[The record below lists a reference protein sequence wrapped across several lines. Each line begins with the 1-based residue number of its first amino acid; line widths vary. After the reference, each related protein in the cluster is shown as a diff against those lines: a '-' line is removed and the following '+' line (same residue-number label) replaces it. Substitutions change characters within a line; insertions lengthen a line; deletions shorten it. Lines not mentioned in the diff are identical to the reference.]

1 MKDDAIDVVCPKCSF
16 EFQLPLGSALTPL
29 MDAEID
35 RRLSEQ
41 RQQIVEETRAVA
53 SKDSDDRNH
62 VAIAMRD
69 KMIADLRL
77 EIDELRRRI
86 DTGSQQLQGEIQ
98 ELTLEA
104 MLRSA
109 FPRDRIV
116 PVPKGQSGGD
126 AIHEVLGL
134 SGSAV
139 GAILWECKQTRT
151 WSNEWLRKTKQ
162 DMRAVAAALCVIATT
177 ALPKGVE
184 VFDHLDGVYVVSF
197 RYVLPLAQILRRI
210 LIEIAAIRATTTQGG
225 AATERLLSYITG
237 QQFRNRMMSVME
249 SCVALQNDLD
259 ADKRATARRWARS
272 QQHVDAVIQ
281 SMGGVF
287 GDLQVLLGDSMPELE
302 GFAGATNPDCE
313 RQAP

>member
-1 MKDDAIDVVCPKCSF
+1 MTNDAIDIVCPKCGS
-16 EFQLPLGSALTPL
+16 EFQLPLTEALTPL
-29 MDAEID
+29 IDSEI
-35 RRLSEQ
+35 E
-41 RQQIVEETRAVA
+41 RQIGLRKQEIINETHSAA
-53 SKDSDDRNH
+53 AKESDDRNH

-77 EIDELRRRI
+77 EIDELRRKI
-86 DTGSQQLQGEIQ
+86 DTGSQQMQGEIQ
-98 ELTLEA
+98 ELSLEA

-134 SGSAV
+134 SGSPV

-184 VFDHLDGVYVVSF
+184 VFDHVDGVYVVSF
-197 RYVLPLAQILRRI
+197 QYALPLAQILRRI
-210 LIEIAAIRATTTQGG
+210 LIEIAAIRATSKQGA

-237 QQFRNRMMSVME
+237 QQFRNRMVSVME

-259 ADKRATARRWARS
+259 ADKRATARRWARN

-281 SMGGVF
+281 SMGGLF
-287 GDLQVLLGDSMPELE
+287 GDLQVLLGDSMPELA
-302 GFAGATNPDCE
+302 GFAGTSEPDSG
-313 RQAP
+313 RQSP

>member
-1 MKDDAIDVVCPKCSF
+1 MTDDAINVVCPQCSF

-41 RQQIVEETRAVA
+41 RQQIMEETRAAA
-53 SKDSDDRNH
+53 SKDSDDRNR

-86 DTGSQQLQGEIQ
+86 DTGSQQMQGEIQ

-134 SGSAV
+134 SGSPV
-139 GAILWECKQTRT
+139 GAILWECKQTKT

-162 DMRAVAAALCVIATT
+162 DMRTVAAALCVIATST
-177 ALPKGVE
+177 MPKDLE
-184 VFDHLDGVYVVSF
+184 VFGHLDGVYVVEF
-197 RYVLPLAQILRRI
+197 RHVLPLAQILRRV
-210 LIEIAAIRATTTQGG
+210 LIEIAAIRATTKQGA
-225 AATERLLSYITG
+225 AATEKLLSYITG
-237 QQFRNRMMSVME
+237 QQFRNRMVSVME

-259 ADKRATARRWARS
+259 ADKRATARRWARN
-272 QQHVDAVIQ
+272 QQHIDAVIQ
-281 SMGGVF
+281 SMGGLF
-287 GDLQVLLGDSMPELE
+287 GDLQVLLGDSLPELP
-302 GFAGATNPDCE
+302 GVAGTTEPDWG
-313 RQAP
+313 RQAS

>member
-35 RRLSEQ
+35 RRLNAQ
-41 RQQIVEETRAVA
+41 RQQIVEQTRAVA

-134 SGSAV
+134 SGSPV
-139 GAILWECKQTRT
+139 GAILWECKQTKS
-151 WSNEWLRKTKQ
+151 WSYDWLRKTKQ
-162 DMRAVAAALCVIATT
+162 DMRTVAAALCVIATT
-177 ALPKGVE
+177 TMPKGLE
-184 VFDHLDGVYVVSF
+184 VFGHLDGVYVVEF
-197 RYVLPLAQILRRI
+197 RHVLPLAQILRRV
-210 LIEIAAIRATTTQGG
+210 LIEIAAIRATTKQGA
-225 AATERLLSYITG
+225 AATEKLLAYITG
-237 QQFRNRMMSVME
+237 QQFRNRMVSVME
-249 SCVALQNDLD
+249 ACVALQNDLD

-272 QQHVDAVIQ
+272 QHHIDAVIQ
-281 SMGGVF
+281 SMGGLF
-287 GDLQVLLGDSMPELE
+287 GDLQVLLGDSLPEL
-302 GFAGATNPDCE
+302 AGVAGTSEPDCG
-313 RQAP
+313 RQAS

>member
-35 RRLSEQ
+35 RRLSAQ

-69 KMIADLRL
+69 KMIADMRL

-86 DTGSQQLQGEIQ
+86 DRGSQQMQGEIQ

-104 MLRSA
+104 MLRTA

-134 SGSAV
+134 SGSPV
-139 GAILWECKQTRT
+139 GAILWECKQTKT

-162 DMRAVAAALCVIATT
+162 DMRTVAAALCVIATST
-177 ALPKGVE
+177 MPKDLE
-184 VFDHLDGVYVVSF
+184 VFGHLDGVYVVEF
-197 RYVLPLAQILRRI
+197 RHVLPLAQILRRV
-210 LIEIAAIRATTTQGG
+210 LIEIAAIRATTKQGA
-225 AATERLLSYITG
+225 AATEKLLSYITG
-237 QQFRNRMMSVME
+237 QQFRNRMVSVME
-249 SCVALQNDLD
+249 ACVALQNDLD

-287 GDLQVLLGDSMPELE
+287 GDLQVLLGDSMPELA
-302 GFAGATNPDCE
+302 GFAGASEPDCG
-313 RQAP
+313 RQAS